1 MSKPIS
7 EHVAEILSQME
18 KVQTLSTEQRIQFG
32 HHLYEIVRAKKRD
45 DYILDPLFP
54 ETDRLTPIVADYVK
68 KLKPTDVLNDP
79 PSPFAFKP
87 NP

>member
-1 MSKPIS
+1 MPKPIS

-18 KVQTLSTEQRIQFG
+18 KVQKLTREQHIQFG
-32 HHLYEIVRAKKRD
+32 HDLYEILRAKQRD
-45 DYILDPLFP
+45 DYILDPLIP
-54 ETDRLTPIVADYVK
+54 EGNRLTPIVAEYVK

-79 PSPFAFKP
+79 PGPFAFKA